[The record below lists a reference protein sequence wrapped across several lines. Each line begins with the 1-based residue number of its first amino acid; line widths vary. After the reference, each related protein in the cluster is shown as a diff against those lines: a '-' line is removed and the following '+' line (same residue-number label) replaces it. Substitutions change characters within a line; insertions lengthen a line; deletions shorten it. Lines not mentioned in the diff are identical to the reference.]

1 MLPGEGGKDGFHGS
15 SKLSNT
21 MPPPPPPPKENFESC
36 NVIYCC
42 HKKAMGPMD
51 KYQILG
57 QIFIFSSCDHQWG
70 RSRLLFQSVKYK
82 SEQIGPL
89 LSFYTKT
96 KGSSIDVYIHPIYIL
111 YLSDTFIEY
120 LCNLIDYCT
129 TKWRRQY
136 YCTIYNKMRQRCLL
150 AWIV

>member
-1 MLPGEGGKDGFHGS
+1 MAI
-15 SKLSNT
+15 N
-21 MPPPPPPPKENFESC
+21 
-36 NVIYCC
+36 
-42 HKKAMGPMD
+42 
-51 KYQILG
+51 
-57 QIFIFSSCDHQWG
+57 
-70 RSRLLFQSVKYK
+70 
-82 SEQIGPL
+82 
-89 LSFYTKT
+89 
-96 KGSSIDVYIHPIYIL
+96 SSILCYLGKYPKKIGGAKKHFGNFRTPGLPPTHNI

>member
-1 MLPGEGGKDGFHGS
+1 MEDCTNNRQTHFRAIRQRS
-15 SKLSNT
+15 QLSPSPICTTKEERKYTNT
-21 MPPPPPPPKENFESC
+21 Q
-36 NVIYCC
+36 
-42 HKKAMGPMD
+42 
-51 KYQILG
+51 KYKIRNYAYTKYRFQILG
-57 QIFIFSSCDHQWG
+57 NKAILKIITLANLHHQDG
-70 RSRLLFQSVKYK
+70 K
-82 SEQIGPL
+82 E
-89 LSFYTKT
+89 
-96 KGSSIDVYIHPIYIL
+96 IHKHTLKKNKINKDIHTQVQNTEPHF

>member
-1 MLPGEGGKDGFHGS
+1 MLSTKVQMIYQTLNIFLELTCQR
-15 SKLSNT
+15 KL
-21 MPPPPPPPKENFESC
+21 
-36 NVIYCC
+36 
-42 HKKAMGPMD
+42 
-51 KYQILG
+51 
-57 QIFIFSSCDHQWG
+57 
-70 RSRLLFQSVKYK
+70 
-82 SEQIGPL
+82 
-89 LSFYTKT
+89 
-96 KGSSIDVYIHPIYIL
+96 IL